1 MFTVK
6 QLLIKKFSRFE
17 EFACSKKTSSDLQL
31 KAHKPISA
39 TEKDI
44 FFCLLCHLNAFTGSL
59 W

>member
-1 MFTVK
+1 LLAVPFERYYWLIMVNIMFTVK

-39 TEKDI
+39 T
-44 FFCLLCHLNAFTGSL
+44 
-59 W
+59 